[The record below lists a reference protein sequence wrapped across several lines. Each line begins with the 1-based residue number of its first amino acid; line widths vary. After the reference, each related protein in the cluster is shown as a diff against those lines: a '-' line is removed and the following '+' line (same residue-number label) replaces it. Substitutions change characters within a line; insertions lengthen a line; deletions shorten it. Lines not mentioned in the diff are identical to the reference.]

1 MKNDVVII
9 TGGSKGLGKAIAEY
23 FLKNTEKVIC
33 TLSRKKTNFIQEME
47 KNYGEKFYYKSVDVL
62 NIEDVRDFV
71 NEVYNKYGKIDV
83 LINNAGVARDGVL
96 MTQSNADMELM
107 ININLFSLI
116 QMTKYVSRKMILKNE
131 GRIINISSVIGI
143 SGYRGLSVYSATKA
157 GIDGF
162 TRSLARELGSRNI
175 LVNSIAPGYLKTE
188 MSEALTEDQLN
199 QVLRRT
205 PLKRLGTPDDVIPV
219 VDFLCSEGSSFITGQ
234 TFIVD
239 GGISV

>member
-1 MKNDVVII
+1 MKNDVIII
-9 TGGSKGLGKAIAEY
+9 TGGSKGLGKAIVEY
-23 FLKNTEKVIC
+23 FLKSTEKVIC
-33 TLSRKKTNFIQEME
+33 TLSRKKTDFIQKME
-47 KNYGEKFYYKSVDVL
+47 ETYGERFYYKSVDIT
-62 NIEDVRDFV
+62 NTEDVRDFV
-71 NEVYNKYGKIDV
+71 NQVYTKYGKIDV

-96 MTQSNADMELM
+96 MTQSNADMDLM

-116 QMTKYVSRKMILKNE
+116 QMTKYVSRKMILRNE

-175 LVNSIAPGYLKTE
+175 LVNSIAPSYLKTE
-188 MSEALTEDQLN
+188 MSEVLTEAQLN
-199 QVLRRT
+199 QILRRT
-205 PLKRLGTPDDVIPV
+205 PLRRLGTPEDVIPV
-219 VDFLCSEGSSFITGQ
+219 IDFLCSEGSSFITGQ